1 MDVAAPSIV
10 LAFTAG
16 FLSFI
21 SPCCL
26 PLVPGYLATVTGGAP
41 GELDRSPKGAV
52 LGRSLTFIGTF
63 SLVFILLGL
72 SATAAG
78 SLLFENRETL
88 NTVAGISVIAM
99 GTLFITSTFVTSLNR
114 EWRPPGLIER
124 AGRGG
129 PVIAGAAFAIAWT
142 PCIGPT
148 LAAILGLAATSSG
161 TAQGGLLL
169 AVYAAGLGVP
179 FLLTAIAFNGA
190 TSAFNVLKRHYLA
203 IQLTAGVVLIAM
215 GYLVLSGEMFRLN
228 AEAQRLLGELGLDF
242 IYGI

>member
-1 MDVAAPSIV
+1 MGVQLPSIF

-21 SPCCL
+21 SPCVL

-41 GELDRSPKGAV
+41 AELGSRPRRV
-52 LGRSLTFIGTF
+52 VVGRSLTFIGTF

-78 SLLFENRETL
+78 SLLFENRQTL
-88 NTVAGISVIAM
+88 DTVAGLAVMAM
-99 GTLFITSTFVTSLNR
+99 GVLFVASTFVTALNR

-124 AGRGG
+124 ASGGG
-129 PVIAGAAFAIAWT
+129 PVVAGAAFAVAWT

-169 AVYAAGLGVP
+169 AVYSAGLGVP
-179 FLLTAIAFNGA
+179 FLLTAVAFNGA
-190 TSAFNVLKRHYLA
+190 TSAFDVLKRHYLA
-203 IQLTAGVVLIAM
+203 IQLFAGVVLIIM
-215 GYLVLSGEMFRLN
+215 GYLVFSGEMFRLN
-228 AEAQRLLGELGLDF
+228 VEAQRLLNDMGLDF

>member
-1 MDVAAPSIV
+1 MDIQAPSFF

-16 FLSFI
+16 FLSFV

-41 GELDRSPKGAV
+41 GQLDAMPRRAV
-52 LGRSLTFIGTF
+52 LRRSFTFIGTF

-78 SLLFENRETL
+78 SLLFENRQTL
-88 NTVAGISVIAM
+88 DTVAGISVIAM
-99 GTLFITSTFVTSLNR
+99 GVLFIASTFVRRLNR

-124 AGRGG
+124 ASGGG
-129 PVIAGAAFAIAWT
+129 PIIAGAAFGLAWT

-148 LAAILGLAATSSG
+148 LAAILGLAATSTG

-179 FLLTAIAFNGA
+179 FLLTAVAFNGA
-190 TSAFNVLKRHYLA
+190 TSAFDVLKQHYLA
-203 IQLTAGVVLIAM
+203 IQLTAGVVLIGM
-215 GYLVLSGEMFRLN
+215 GYLVLTGEMFRLN
-228 AEAQRLLGELGLDF
+228 MEAQRLLGELGLDF

>member
-1 MDVAAPSIV
+1 MDLQAPSFF

-41 GELDRSPKGAV
+41 SQLDGMPRRAV

-78 SLLFENRETL
+78 SVLFENRQTL
-88 NTVAGISVIAM
+88 DTVAGISVIVM
-99 GTLFITSTFVTSLNR
+99 GVLFIASTFVRRLNR

-124 AGRGG
+124 ASGGG
-129 PVIAGAAFAIAWT
+129 PVIAGAAFALAWT

-148 LAAILGLAATSSG
+148 LAAILGLAATSTG

-179 FLLTAIAFNGA
+179 FLLTAVAFNGA
-190 TSAFNVLKRHYLA
+190 TNAFDVLKRHYLA
-203 IQLTAGVVLIAM
+203 IQLTAGVVLIGM
-215 GYLVLSGEMFRLN
+215 GYLVLTGEMFRLN
-228 AEAQRLLGELGLDF
+228 MEAQRMLGELGLDF